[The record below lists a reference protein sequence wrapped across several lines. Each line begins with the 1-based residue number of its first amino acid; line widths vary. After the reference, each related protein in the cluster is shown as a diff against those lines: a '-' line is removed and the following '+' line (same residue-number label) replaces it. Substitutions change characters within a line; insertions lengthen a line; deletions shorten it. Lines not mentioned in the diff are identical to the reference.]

1 MSATL
6 KKVALFLF
14 CYTSFLYAIS
24 FFRRMTSM
32 QKRMK
37 FGIIHNGLFHNTIL
51 RNYLQMNTVLVGAQ
65 WGDEG
70 KGKVIDFLTEEA
82 DVVVRFQGGSNAG
95 HTVVVGE
102 KKYVLHLVPSGILHN
117 GKHCV
122 IGNGVVMDPFDLM
135 KELEQVESWGFEL
148 KGRFHISERAQMVM
162 QWHRALDKAEEA
174 VREEGEKIGTTGR
187 GIGPAYAAKVGR
199 YGMRV
204 GDILKPNFPDLVR
217 KQVKEAN
224 VKLRSLGA
232 LELDAEEMVK
242 LYTPM
247 VSALLPY
254 VTDAIEF
261 LHQNLDAK
269 KSILFEGAQATMLD
283 IDFGTYPFVTSS
295 NPTAGGAC
303 TGSGVS
309 PRAIDRV
316 IGVMKLYTTRVGE
329 GPFPTELFD
338 EDGEEMRRRGG
349 EFGATTGR
357 PRRCGWFDA
366 VIGRYAQ
373 RVNGVDFWAL
383 TKLDVLDTFPTVKIC
398 TGYKRKDGFVY
409 TTFPSDLDAL
419 AQCEPVYEELPG
431 WQSETSHITNYDAL
445 PENAK
450 KYIDRILE
458 LVGGK
463 LGVLSVGPARE
474 TTLRINV

>member
-1 MSATL
+1 
-6 KKVALFLF
+6 
-14 CYTSFLYAIS
+14 
-24 FFRRMTSM
+24 
-32 QKRMK
+32 
-37 FGIIHNGLFHNTIL
+37 
-51 RNYLQMNTVLVGAQ
+51 MNTVLIGAQ

-95 HTVVVGE
+95 HTVVVGD
-102 KKYVLHLVPSGILHN
+102 KKYVLHLVPSGILHG

-135 KELEQVESWGFEL
+135 RELEQVESWGFEL
-148 KGRFHISERAQMVM
+148 KGRFHISERAHMVM

-174 VREEGEKIGTTGR
+174 ARAEGKKIGTTGR

-204 GDILKPNFPDLVR
+204 GDIMKPNFLDLVR
-217 KQVKEAN
+217 DQVAEAN
-224 VKLRSLGA
+224 LKLKSLGA
-232 LELDAEEMVK
+232 QPLDPDEMVK
-242 LYTPM
+242 LYSPM
-247 VSALLPY
+247 VQALMPY
-254 VTDAIEF
+254 VTDTIQF
-261 LHQNLDAK
+261 LHENLEAK
-269 KSILFEGAQATMLD
+269 KSVLFEGAQATMLD

-309 PRAIDRV
+309 PRSIDRV
-316 IGVMKLYTTRVGE
+316 IGVLKLYTTRVGE

-338 EDGEEMRRRGG
+338 EDGETLRQRGG

-366 VIGRYAQ
+366 VVAKYAQ
-373 RVNGVDFWAL
+373 RVNGIDFWAM
-383 TKLDVLDTFPTVKIC
+383 TKLDVLDTFKTVKIC
-398 TGYKRKDGFVY
+398 TGYRRDDGFVY
-409 TTFPSDLDAL
+409 TTFPADLDVL
-419 AQCEPVYEELPG
+419 KHCTPVYEELPG
-431 WQSETSHITNYDAL
+431 WQCETSKITDYAAL

-450 KYIDRILE
+450 KYINRILD
-458 LVGGK
+458 LVGAK

>member
-1 MSATL
+1 
-6 KKVALFLF
+6 
-14 CYTSFLYAIS
+14 
-24 FFRRMTSM
+24 
-32 QKRMK
+32 
-37 FGIIHNGLFHNTIL
+37 
-51 RNYLQMNTVLVGAQ
+51 MNTVLVGSQ

-70 KGKVIDFLTEEA
+70 KGKVIDFLTEEV

-95 HTVVVGE
+95 HTVVVGD
-102 KKYVLHLVPSGILHN
+102 KKYVLHLVPSGILHE

-135 KELEQVESWGFEL
+135 KELEQVESWGFDL
-148 KGRFHISERAQMVM
+148 RGRFHISERAHMVM
-162 QWHRALDKAEEA
+162 QWHRAIDRAEEA
-174 VREEGEKIGTTGR
+174 ARPADGKIGTTGR

-199 YGMRV
+199 FGMRV
-204 GDILKPNFPDLVR
+204 GDILKPTFLDLVR
-217 KQVKEAN
+217 AQVAEAN
-224 VKLRSLGA
+224 LKLKSLGA
-232 LELDAEEMVK
+232 QPLDADEMVN

-247 VSALLPY
+247 VSALMPY
-254 VTDAIEF
+254 VTDTVQF
-261 LHQNLDAK
+261 LHENLESG
-269 KSILFEGAQATMLD
+269 KSVLFEGAQATMLD

-303 TGSGVS
+303 TGSGVP

-316 IGVMKLYTTRVGE
+316 IGVLKLYTTRVGE

-338 EDGEEMRRRGG
+338 EAGETLRRRGG

-366 VIGRYAQ
+366 VVARYAQ
-373 RVNGVDFWAL
+373 RVNGIDYWAM
-383 TKLDVLDTFPTVKIC
+383 TKLDVLDEFPVVKIC
-398 TGYKRKDGFVY
+398 TGYRRSDGFVY
-409 TTFPSDLDAL
+409 QTFPADLDVL
-419 AQCEPVYEELPG
+419 KDCVPVYEELPG
-431 WQSETSHITNYDAL
+431 WQCDTSHTTDYAAL

-474 TTLRINV
+474 TTLRIGV

>member
-1 MSATL
+1 
-6 KKVALFLF
+6 
-14 CYTSFLYAIS
+14 
-24 FFRRMTSM
+24 
-32 QKRMK
+32 
-37 FGIIHNGLFHNTIL
+37 
-51 RNYLQMNTVLVGAQ
+51 MNTVLVGAQ

-95 HTVVVGE
+95 HTVVVGD
-102 KKYVLHLVPSGILHN
+102 KKYVLHLVPSGVLHD

-148 KGRFHISERAQMVM
+148 KGRFHISERAHMVM
-162 QWHRALDKAEEA
+162 QWHRAIDKAEEA
-174 VREEGEKIGTTGR
+174 ARPEGHKIGTTGR

-204 GDILKPNFPDLVR
+204 GDILKPDFLDLVR
-217 KQVKEAN
+217 AQVAEAN
-224 VKLRSLGA
+224 RALAALGA
-232 LELDAEEMVK
+232 QPLDPEEMVK

-247 VSALLPY
+247 VKALMPY
-254 VTDAIEF
+254 VTDTIQF
-261 LHQNLDAK
+261 LHENLDEK

-303 TGSGVS
+303 TGSGVP

-316 IGVMKLYTTRVGE
+316 IGVLKLYTTRVGE

-338 EDGEEMRRRGG
+338 EDGETLRKRGG

-366 VIGRYAQ
+366 VVARYAQ
-373 RVNGVDFWAL
+373 RVNGVDFWAM
-383 TKLDVLDTFPTVKIC
+383 TKLDVLDTFPVVKIC
-398 TGYKRKDGFVY
+398 TGYKRDDGFVY
-409 TTFPSDLDAL
+409 QTFPADLAVL
-419 AQCEPVYEELPG
+419 KRCTPVYEELPG
-431 WQSETSHITNYDAL
+431 WQCARQSTRSCPAGSARLRTS
-445 PENAK
+445 P
-450 KYIDRILE
+450 
-458 LVGGK
+458 
-463 LGVLSVGPARE
+463 
-474 TTLRINV
+474 TTLNFPRTRRST

>member
-1 MSATL
+1 
-6 KKVALFLF
+6 
-14 CYTSFLYAIS
+14 
-24 FFRRMTSM
+24 
-32 QKRMK
+32 
-37 FGIIHNGLFHNTIL
+37 
-51 RNYLQMNTVLVGAQ
+51 MNTVLVGAQ

-95 HTVVVGE
+95 HTVVVGDH
-102 KKYVLHLVPSGILHN
+102 KYVLHLVPSGILHN
-117 GKHCV
+117 GKNCV

-135 KELEQVESWGFEL
+135 KELEQVESWGFSL
-148 KGRFHISERAQMVM
+148 KGRFHISERAHMVM
-162 QWHRALDKAEEA
+162 QWHRALDRAEEA
-174 VREEGEKIGTTGR
+174 ARAAGCKIGTTGR

-204 GDILKPNFPDLVR
+204 GDILKPDFLDHVR
-217 KQVKEAN
+217 AQVAEAN
-224 VKLRSLGA
+224 RSLKALGA
-232 LELDAEEMVK
+232 LELDADEMVR

-247 VSALLPY
+247 VTALMPY
-254 VTDAIEF
+254 VTDTIQF
-261 LHQNLDAK
+261 LHDKLESGA
-269 KSILFEGAQATMLD
+269 SILFEGAQATMLD

-303 TGSGVS
+303 TGSGIS

-316 IGVMKLYTTRVGE
+316 IGVLKLYTTRVGE
-329 GPFPTELFD
+329 GPFPTELTD
-338 EDGEEMRRRGG
+338 ADGETLRQRGG

-373 RVNGVDFWAL
+373 RVNGIDYWAM
-383 TKLDVLDTFPTVKIC
+383 TKLDVLDTFPVVKIC
-398 TGYKRKDGFVY
+398 TGYKRNDGFVY
-409 TTFPSDLDAL
+409 TTFPADLEVL
-419 AQCEPVYEELPG
+419 KWCEPVYEEMPG
-431 WQSETSHITNYDAL
+431 WQCETSHITSYDAL

-450 KYIDRILE
+450 KYISRILE

-463 LGVLSVGPARE
+463 IGVLSVGPARE

>member
-1 MSATL
+1 M
-6 KKVALFLF
+6 
-14 CYTSFLYAIS
+14 
-24 FFRRMTSM
+24 
-32 QKRMK
+32 
-37 FGIIHNGLFHNTIL
+37 NTI
-51 RNYLQMNTVLVGAQ
+51 LVGAQ

-95 HTVVVGE
+95 HTVVVGD
-102 KKYVLHLVPSGILHN
+102 KKYVLHLVPSGVLHD

-135 KELEQVESWGFEL
+135 RELEQVESWGFDIKE
-148 KGRFHISERAQMVM
+148 RFHISERAHMVM
-162 QWHRALDKAEEA
+162 QWHREIDKAEEA
-174 VREEGEKIGTTGR
+174 LRAASSKIGTTGR

-199 YGMRV
+199 YGLRV
-204 GDILKPNFPDLVR
+204 GDILKPDFLDLVR
-217 KQVKEAN
+217 AQVAEAN
-224 VKLRSLGA
+224 RTLAA
-232 LELDAEEMVK
+232 LHAHTLDPDEMVR
-242 LYTPM
+242 LYAPM
-247 VSALLPY
+247 VAALMPY
-254 VTDAIEF
+254 VTDTVQF
-261 LHQNLDAK
+261 LHESLEK
-269 KSILFEGAQATMLD
+269 GKSLLFEGAQATMLD

-316 IGVMKLYTTRVGE
+316 IGVLKLYTTRVGE

-338 EDGEEMRRRGG
+338 QDGETLRQRGG

-366 VIGRYAQ
+366 VVARYAQ
-373 RVNGVDFWAL
+373 RINGIDYWAM
-383 TKLDVLDTFPTVKIC
+383 TKLDVLDAFETIKIC
-398 TGYKRKDGFVY
+398 TGYRREDGFVY
-409 TTFPSDLDAL
+409 TTFPADLGAL
-419 AQCEPVYEELPG
+419 RHCEPVYEEMPG
-431 WQSETSHITNYDAL
+431 WLCETSHVTRYEDL

-450 KYIDRILE
+450 RYVARILE

-474 TTLRINV
+474 TTLRMI

>member
-1 MSATL
+1 
-6 KKVALFLF
+6 
-14 CYTSFLYAIS
+14 
-24 FFRRMTSM
+24 
-32 QKRMK
+32 
-37 FGIIHNGLFHNTIL
+37 
-51 RNYLQMNTVLVGAQ
+51 MNTVLIGAQ

-95 HTVVVGE
+95 HTVVVGD
-102 KKYVLHLVPSGILHN
+102 KKYVLHLVPSGILHD

-135 KELEQVESWGFEL
+135 RELEQLESWGFEL
-148 KGRFHISERAQMVM
+148 KGRFHISERAHMVM
-162 QWHRALDKAEEA
+162 QYHRALDKAEEA
-174 VREEGEKIGTTGR
+174 ARAEGRKIGTTGR

-204 GDILKPNFPDLVR
+204 GDILKPNFLDLVR
-217 KQVKEAN
+217 GQVEDAN
-224 VKLRSLGA
+224 RQLKALGA
-232 LELDAEEMVK
+232 HPLDPEEMVK
-242 LYTPM
+242 LYAPM
-247 VSALLPY
+247 VTALMPY
-254 VTDAIEF
+254 VTDTIEF
-261 LHQNLDAK
+261 LHENLDDK

-283 IDFGTYPFVTSS
+283 IDFGTYPYVTSS

-316 IGVMKLYTTRVGE
+316 IGVVKLYTTRVGE

-338 EDGEEMRRRGG
+338 ETGEMLRARGG

-366 VIGRYAQ
+366 VIARYAQ
-373 RVNGVDFWAL
+373 RVNGIDYWAM
-383 TKLDVLDTFPTVKIC
+383 TKLDVLDELPVVKIC
-398 TGYKRKDGFVY
+398 TGYRRKDGFVY
-409 TTFPSDLDAL
+409 TTFPADLDAL
-419 AQCEPVYEELPG
+419 ANCEPVYEELPG
-431 WQSETSHITNYDAL
+431 WQSETSHITEYDKL
-445 PENAK
+445 PENAR

-474 TTLRINV
+474 TTLRINI